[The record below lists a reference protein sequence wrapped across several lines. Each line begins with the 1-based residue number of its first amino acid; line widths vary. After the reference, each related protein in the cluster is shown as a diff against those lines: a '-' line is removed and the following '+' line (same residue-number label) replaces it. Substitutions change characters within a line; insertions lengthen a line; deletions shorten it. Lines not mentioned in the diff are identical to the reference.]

1 MENINKLDSVDQVE
15 PLDKFVKADDKG
27 LFEIIGTSEESIDRL
42 SSAPYS
48 YWRETFKTLFKNKVA
63 ILCFGILF
71 VLVFFTIFGPMMK
84 HYDYYA
90 VTNLPTYVKPFGS
103 VELTIAGVTKNYTFW
118 FGTNGTKKDI
128 WSVTWDGAR
137 ISLLLAVVVSLINAV
152 LGLFIGSVWGFFP
165 KLDPIFIELRNFV
178 SNVPSLLFY
187 ILFMKWFSGK
197 VPTFW
202 AIVIVLCIFG
212 YMGLAATLR
221 NNIIIIRNRDFN
233 IASKTLGSKPTA
245 IIVHNLLPYLVSIIV
260 TILATSIP
268 GVIDSEVSLSFFN
281 LSYAGQLTLGGVI
294 TAATSA
300 SNDWMAYPF
309 TMLIPSAIVIA
320 LTVACYYIGFSLAD
334 ATDPRNHR

>member
-1 MENINKLDSVDQVE
+1 MENKKTYSDIQ
-15 PLDKFVKADDKG
+15 PLDRFVKTDDKG

-63 ILCFGILF
+63 IACFIL
-71 VLVFFTIFGPMMK
+71 LLIIIFFTIFGPLMQ
-84 HYDYYA
+84 HYDYYSI
-90 VTNLPTYVKPFGS
+90 TNLPQYAKPFS
-103 VELTIAGVTKNYTFW
+103 KHILTINGVTKEYTFW
-118 FGTNGTKKDI
+118 FGTNGYSKDI

-137 ISLLLAVVVSLINAV
+137 ISLVLALVVSLINAF
-152 LGLFIGSVWGFFP
+152 LGLLIGSIWGFFP
-165 KLDPIFIELRNFV
+165 KVDPLFVEVRNFV
-178 SNVPSLLFY
+178 NNVPTLLLN

-202 AIVIVLCIFG
+202 SIVIVLCIFG
-212 YMGLAATLR
+212 WMGLASTLR

-233 IASKTLGSKPTA
+233 VASRTLGSKPRA

-281 LSYAGQLTLGGVI
+281 LSYEGQLTLGGVI
-294 TAATSA
+294 TKATSA

-309 TMLIPSAIVIA
+309 TMLIPSAVVIL
-320 LTVACYYIGFSLAD
+320 LTVAFYYIGFSLAD